1 MTAVLKRELRSYF
14 TSPIAYVFIGILCAL
29 YGFQYWIVMLN
40 GSSYYITSY
49 VYQNMFMW
57 SLMLLPIITMRSMC
71 EDRKNKTDQALLTA
85 PVSVTGIVWGKYLAC
100 LTVYLIAML
109 LCLVP
114 ALVIGIFSS
123 PSWASIFGTFV
134 GTILYGAAMLSIGV
148 FISSMTVSQVV
159 SAIVTFIVSVL
170 MLMINSLAGMVQLSF
185 LANFMNWI
193 SFITRYQAFTAGTF
207 SISSIVFF
215 LSVIAVFTFLTARKL
230 ESRRWS

>member
-114 ALVIGIFSS
+114 ALVIGIFL
-123 PSWASIFGTFV
+123 AE
-134 GTILYGAAMLSIGV
+134 LGV
-148 FISSMTVSQVV
+148 HIRHLCGHHPLWRGD
-159 SAIVTFIVSVL
+159 AL
-170 MLMINSLAGMVQLSF
+170 H
-185 LANFMNWI
+185 
-193 SFITRYQAFTAGTF
+193 
-207 SISSIVFF
+207 
-215 LSVIAVFTFLTARKL
+215 
-230 ESRRWS
+230 RRVHLFHDGEPGGFRDCHVHCQRADADD

>member
-85 PVSVTGIVWGKYLAC
+85 PVSVDGHC
-100 LTVYLIAML
+100 LGQIPGLPYGLPDCHAA
-109 LCLVP
+109 VP
-114 ALVIGIFSS
+114 GAGSS
-123 PSWASIFGTFV
+123 HRHF
-134 GTILYGAAMLSIGV
+134 
-148 FISSMTVSQVV
+148 
-159 SAIVTFIVSVL
+159 
-170 MLMINSLAGMVQLSF
+170 F
-185 LANFMNWI
+185 LAELGVHI
-193 SFITRYQAFTAGTF
+193 RHLCGHHP
-207 SISSIVFF
+207 
-215 LSVIAVFTFLTARKL
+215 L
-230 ESRRWS
+230 RRGDALHRRVHLFHDGEPGGFRDCHVHCQRADADD

>member
-114 ALVIGIFSS
+114 ALVIGAGLS
-123 PSWASIFGTFV
+123 A
-134 GTILYGAAMLSIGV
+134 ILYVSGGTENPLNYVVLVCSVTAMSVFFSIHYL
-148 FISSMTVSQVV
+148 
-159 SAIVTFIVSVL
+159 IVYYL
-170 MLMINSLAGMVQLSF
+170 LQP
-185 LANFMNWI
+185 
-193 SFITRYQAFTAGTF
+193 YTAGTEMK
-207 SISSIVFF
+207 SGTYRIVMALTYVGCYALMNLRLPILVFGVACIAF
-215 LSVIAVFTFLTARKL
+215 CVLYSVVASVLIYKYAPRTFRLRT
-230 ESRRWS
+230 

>member
-123 PSWASIFGTFV
+123 PSWACRCERRTCTGCTCSSTSRATASWPWATF
-134 GTILYGAAMLSIGV
+134 
-148 FISSMTVSQVV
+148 
-159 SAIVTFIVSVL
+159 
-170 MLMINSLAGMVQLSF
+170 
-185 LANFMNWI
+185 
-193 SFITRYQAFTAGTF
+193 
-207 SISSIVFF
+207 
-215 LSVIAVFTFLTARKL
+215 
-230 ESRRWS
+230 

>member
-1 MTAVLKRELRSYF
+1 MRLVRLPVL
-14 TSPIAYVFIGILCAL
+14 
-29 YGFQYWIVMLN
+29 IVMLN
-40 GSSYYITSY
+40 GSSYFITSY

-100 LTVYLIAML
+100 LMVYLIAMV

-114 ALVIGIFSS
+114 AIVIGIFSS

-159 SAIVTFIVSVL
+159 SAIITFIVSVL
-170 MLMINSLAGMVQLSF
+170 
-185 LANFMNWI
+185 I
-193 SFITRYQAFTAGTF
+193 S
-207 SISSIVFF
+207 
-215 LSVIAVFTFLTARKL
+215 
-230 ESRRWS
+230 

>member
-193 SFITRYQAFTAGTF
+193 SFNTRYQAFTAGTF

>member
-193 SFITRYQAFTAGTF
+193 SFNTRYQAFTAVTF